1 VKIIKEMKERGHES
15 IIFCQDRESGLKAII
30 AVHNTVLGPAL
41 GGTRMWN
48 YENETLA
55 LEDVLRLSKG
65 MTYKSAAAGIGLG
78 GGKAVIIGDPHKA
91 KSESL
96 FRVFGK
102 FINMLNGKYITA
114 EDVGTSVADMLN
126 IRKETKFVAGLPES
140 CGSSGDPSP
149 FTAYGVYCGIKAGA
163 KEVYGKD
170 SLKGKTVAIQGLGN
184 VGYSLAKHLHAEG
197 AKLIVYDI
205 RKDRLKKAG
214 KEFKAKIIRE
224 ENEIFN
230 AECDIFS
237 PCALGGILN
246 DKTIPG
252 LKCRLIAGAANNQLL
267 FEERH
272 GEMLDKKKIIY
283 ITDFVINA
291 GGIIN
296 IFAEIE
302 GKYNA
307 RKAKA
312 DVSKI
317 YQNVER
323 MLALA
328 KKKNITTYSSAVLM
342 AEERLNRRK
351 KS

>member
-1 VKIIKEMKERGHES
+1 MAGGAFVKIIKEMKERGHES

-197 AKLIVYDI
+197 AKLIVND
-205 RKDRLKKAG
+205 
-214 KEFKAKIIRE
+214 
-224 ENEIFN
+224 IFN

>member
-1 VKIIKEMKERGHES
+1 MAGGTFVKIIKEMKERGHES

-55 LEDVLRLSKG
+55 LEDVLRLSKS

-197 AKLIVYDI
+197 AKLI
-205 RKDRLKKAG
+205 
-214 KEFKAKIIRE
+214 
-224 ENEIFN
+224 
-230 AECDIFS
+230 
-237 PCALGGILN
+237 LN